1 MWKKLLCLLCVM
13 TLLCGCGSNKV
24 EEAATS
30 ATDNTITEPHSEM
43 SEEEK
48 KNKEFEGLV
57 YVAAS
62 NLSAYALSDA
72 AWTSVISMNDYTY
85 EMVSDTM
92 CKVTVTFKYEGHEE
106 IPGAEATFDTTVDKW
121 YEFDFG
127 SSPGIIGN
135 VSYMLNG
142 GATSRHIF
150 AALFHEDLYN

>member
-30 ATDNTITEPHSEM
+30 ATDNTITEPQSEM

-57 YVAAS
+57 YIAAS
-62 NLSAYALSDA
+62 NLA
-72 AWTSVISMNDYTY
+72 ACASMAVPIRSKAVISMDDYTY
-85 EMVSDTM
+85 EMISDTM
-92 CKVTVTFKYEGHEE
+92 CKVTVTLKYEGHEE
-106 IPGAEATFDTTVDKW
+106 IPGVEATFDTTVDEW
-121 YEFDFG
+121 YQFD
-127 SSPGIIGN
+127 SISHPGVIGD

-142 GATSRHIF
+142 GATSCYVFSKIF
-150 AALFHEDLYN
+150 D